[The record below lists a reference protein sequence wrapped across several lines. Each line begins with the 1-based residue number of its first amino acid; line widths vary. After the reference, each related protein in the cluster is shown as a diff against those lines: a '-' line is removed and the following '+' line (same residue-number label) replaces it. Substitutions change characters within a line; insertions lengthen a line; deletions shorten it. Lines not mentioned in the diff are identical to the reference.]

1 MAPLTFLSLKSLE
14 IKVSANINLTA
25 VFCFLEALLL
35 LPCTLHS
42 RIIALVAVG
51 DDNFGKER
59 ERERERENKSE
70 EMTHEEVSEGLSVV
84 SGRLERLAAV

>member
-1 MAPLTFLSLKSLE
+1 MAPPTFLSLKSLE

-42 RIIALVAVG
+42 KIIALVAV
-51 DDNFGKER
+51 DNDNFGKEG
-59 ERERERENKSE
+59 ENKSE

>member
-1 MAPLTFLSLKSLE
+1 MAPPTFLSLKSLE

-42 RIIALVAVG
+42 KIITLVAVG

-59 ERERERENKSE
+59 ERENKSE
-70 EMTHEEVSEGLSVV
+70 KMTHEEVSEGLSVV
-84 SGRLERLAAV
+84 SGRVVRLAAV